1 MQKNQTVL
9 ESKNITVEFSGFK
22 AISNLDFKV
31 MNNKVHFLIGPNGA
45 GKTTLLDVICGKTLV
60 SAGSILYQGKL
71 NLTKMKEYKIV
82 HQGISRKFQSPSIF
96 HELTVYENLVLSMK
110 QDKSLLS
117 TLRAT
122 VSPAQEVN
130 IEKMLHLIGLTKEKH
145 QQAGSLS
152 HGQKQWLEIAM
163 VLMQDPGLVLLDE
176 PIAGMSKSERTKT
189 GQMIREIAKDRTV
202 LIVEHDMDFVREYA
216 DLVTVMHEGKI
227 LCQGTMAEIQRNQLV
242 HEVYLGRKE
251 DVNASL
257 AKS

>member
-1 MQKNQTVL
+1 MPKSQTIL

-22 AISNLDFKV
+22 AISNLNFEV
-31 MNNKVHFLIGPNGA
+31 RNNNVHFLIGPNGA
-45 GKTTLLDVICGKTLV
+45 GKTTLLDVICGKTPV
-60 SAGSILYQGKL
+60 TDGKIVYKGKQ

-82 HQGISRKFQSPSIF
+82 HQGISRKFQAPSIF
-96 HELTVYENLVLSMK
+96 QELTVYENLVLAMR
-110 QDKSLLS
+110 QDKGLLA

-122 VSPAQEVN
+122 VSLVQELN
-130 IEKMLHLIGLTKEKH
+130 IEKMLHLIGLSKEKN
-145 QQAGSLS
+145 QKAGALS

-176 PIAGMSKSERTKT
+176 PIAGMSKAERTKT
-189 GQMIREIAKDRTV
+189 GQMIRDIAKDRTV

-216 DLVTVMHEGKI
+216 DIVTVMHEGKI
-227 LCQGTMAEIQRNQLV
+227 LCQGTMAEVQNNPLV

-251 DVNASL
+251 DADVSL